1 MSTQREKIV
10 VLDDWEN
17 ALRDLIGWDRISEK
31 AEVRI
36 HAEPLRGTAL
46 TEEVSNAT
54 VLVLLRERTE
64 VDAALIQAAPLL
76 KRIVCT
82 GTRNRKVDTE
92 AAAARGIEV
101 VYTKGGPA
109 KASTCEL
116 TWALI
121 LAAKHRLLDIA
132 LTHKQTAWRQPTT
145 WLAST
150 LEGKRLGLIGL
161 GEIGQRV
168 ALAGKAFGMEVV
180 TWSPNMTPDRA
191 SAHGVIAVG
200 LEELLRSADIV
211 SLHLVPSPATR
222 HLLNA
227 ERLAL
232 MKPDSLLVNTSRAE
246 LIDTDA
252 LTHALSSGQVG
263 FCALDVFD
271 EEPLRADH
279 PLLSLPNAL
288 LTPHHGFV
296 CKEVME
302 TFAKD
307 VEQHLVN
314 HLAKPA

>member
-1 MSTQREKIV
+1 
-10 VLDDWEN
+10 
-17 ALRDLIGWDRISEK
+17 
-31 AEVRI
+31 
-36 HAEPLRGTAL
+36 
-46 TEEVSNAT
+46 
-54 VLVLLRERTE
+54 
-64 VDAALIQAAPLL
+64 
-76 KRIVCT
+76 
-82 GTRNRKVDTE
+82 
-92 AAAARGIEV
+92 
-101 VYTKGGPA
+101 
-109 KASTCEL
+109 
-116 TWALI
+116 
-121 LAAKHRLLDIA
+121 
-132 LTHKQTAWRQPTT
+132 
-145 WLAST
+145 
-150 LEGKRLGLIGL
+150 
-161 GEIGQRV
+161 
-168 ALAGKAFGMEVV
+168 
-180 TWSPNMTPDRA
+180 MTPERA

-200 LEELLRSADIV
+200 LDELLCSADIV

-232 MKPDSLLVNTSRAE
+232 MKPESLLVNTSRAE

-252 LTHALSSGQVG
+252 LVHALRSGQVG